1 MAQHTGGAKMSK
13 VEKKIEKEAPH
24 GVTHHG
30 HSGGAKMSEV
40 EKKIEK
46 SKEPKKSWKNL
57 FGLLSVMVLA
67 LALCVSMAACTSST
81 QDIPTYTTTQLAQKY
96 ETDDPTDLKG
106 MKMYLVGEIYESE
119 DNLLTKDYFTLV
131 PIDSDGDGYGVTF
144 KMMDATKKARKAVK
158 KADMTDEITVLCTVT
173 KVTKSGYVF
182 DVDQIVEIVD

>member
-1 MAQHTGGAKMSK
+1 MAQHTGGAKMDK
-13 VEKKIEKEAPH
+13 VEKKIEKKAPH

-46 SKEPKKSWKNL
+46 AKEPKKTWKNL
-57 FGLLSVMVLA
+57 FGLLGVIMVALSLCIVMT
-67 LALCVSMAACTSST
+67 SCTAT

-106 MKMYLVGEIYESE
+106 MKMYVVGEIYESE

-131 PIDSDGDGYGVTF
+131 PVDSDGDGYGVTF
-144 KMMDATKKARKAVK
+144 KMLDASRKARKAVK
-158 KADMTDEITVLCTVT
+158 KADMTDQITVLGTVT

-182 DVDQIVEIVD
+182 EVDSITEIVD

>member
-46 SKEPKKSWKNL
+46 SKQPKKTWKNL
-57 FGLLSVMVLA
+57 FGLLGVIMVALSMCIVMA
-67 LALCVSMAACTSST
+67 SCSTST

-106 MKMYLVGEIYESE
+106 MKMYVVGEIYESE

-144 KMMDATKKARKAVK
+144 KMMDASKKARKAVK
-158 KADMTDEITVLCTVT
+158 KADMTDQITVLGTVT

-182 DVDQIVEIVD
+182 EVDSITEIID

>member
-1 MAQHTGGAKMSK
+1 MAQHTGGAKMDK
-13 VEKKIEKEAPH
+13 VEKKIEKKAPH
-24 GVTHHG
+24 GVTSHG

-46 SKEPKKSWKNL
+46 SKEPKKSFKNL
-57 FGLLSVMVLA
+57 WGLLSVIMVVLS
-67 LALCVSMAACTSST
+67 LCVVMAACGSS

-119 DNLLTKDYFTLV
+119 NNLLTKDYFTLV

-144 KMMDATKKARKAVK
+144 KMMDASKKARKAVK
-158 KADMTDEITVLCTVT
+158 KQT
-173 KVTKSGYVF
+173 
-182 DVDQIVEIVD
+182 

>member
-1 MAQHTGGAKMSK
+1 MAQHTGGAKMDK
-13 VEKKIEKEAPH
+13 VEKKIEKKAPH

-46 SKEPKKSWKNL
+46 SKQPKKTWKNL
-57 FGLLSVMVLA
+57 FGLLGVIMVALSLCIVMG
-67 LALCVSMAACTSST
+67 ACNFTT
-81 QDIPTYTTTQLAQKY
+81 TDIPTYTTTQLAQKY

-106 MKMYLVGEIYESE
+106 MKMYVVGEIYESE

-144 KMMDATKKARKAVK
+144 KMMDASRKARKAVK
-158 KADMTDEITVLCTVT
+158 KADMTDQITVLGTVT

-182 DVDQIVEIVD
+182 EVDSITEIVD

>member
-1 MAQHTGGAKMSK
+1 MAQHTGGARMDK
-13 VEKKIEKEAPH
+13 VEKKIEKKAPH

-46 SKEPKKSWKNL
+46 SKAPKKSWKNL
-57 FGLLSVMVLA
+57 FGLLGVIMIA
-67 LALCVSMAACTSST
+67 LSLCVVMASCNITT
-81 QDIPTYTTTQLAQKY
+81 NDVPTYTTTQLAQKY

-106 MKMYLVGEIYESE
+106 MKMYVVGEIYESE
-119 DNLLTKDYFTLV
+119 DNLLSKDYFTLV

-144 KMMDATKKARKAVK
+144 KMMDASRKARKAVK
-158 KADMTDEITVLCTVT
+158 KADMTDEITVLGTVT

-182 DVDQIVEIVD
+182 EVDSITEIVD

>member
-1 MAQHTGGAKMSK
+1 MAQHTGGAKMDK
-13 VEKKIEKEAPH
+13 VEKKIEKKAPH

-46 SKEPKKSWKNL
+46 SKAPKKSWKNL
-57 FGLLSVMVLA
+57 FGLLGVIMVALSLCIVM
-67 LALCVSMAACTSST
+67 SSCNISSN
-81 QDIPTYTTTQLAQKY
+81 DIPTYTTTQLAQKY

-106 MKMYLVGEIYESE
+106 MKMYVVGEIYESE

-144 KMMDATKKARKAVK
+144 KMMDASRKARKAVK
-158 KADMTDEITVLCTVT
+158 KADMTDQITVLGTVT

-182 DVDQIVEIVD
+182 EVDSITEIVD